1 MTLTVKGAVKVVS
14 FIVVYGIPF
23 VVSAA
28 LIPIIFGYII
38 KLYISSQGIIFSNRI
53 RIVYKTCKLFCGR
66 YLIGVCFGTVSALVA
81 VRRNTRPDAVLPNL
95 CALKDAENRGFA
107 VNGFPCACIIKL
119 RHSVKRTCTRN
130 SRKLYNNRLN
140 SGA

>member
-1 MTLTVKGAVKVVS
+1 MTLTVKCAVKVVG
-14 FIVVYGIPF
+14 FIIVYGIPF
-23 VVSAA
+23 VISAA

-38 KLYISSQGIIFSNRI
+38 KLYISSQDIIFSNRI

-95 CALKDAENRGFA
+95 CTLKDAENRGFA
-107 VNGFPCACIIKL
+107 VNGFPCA
-119 RHSVKRTCTRN
+119 
-130 SRKLYNNRLN
+130 
-140 SGA
+140 